1 MFCKIFRSNIEKSIS
16 MLCTFQCLKNRAM
29 EQLGVT
35 VSAIGIKE
43 IVGPDMVSFTT
54 KVVQRIG
61 KLMPKNMTLLI
72 KKGVTPSGRRR

>member
-1 MFCKIFRSNIEKSIS
+1 M
-16 MLCTFQCLKNRAM
+16 KNRAM

-35 VSAIGIKE
+35 VSAIGIRE

-54 KVVQRIG
+54 KVVQRIE
-61 KLMPKNMTLLI
+61 KLSPKNMTLPI

>member
-35 VSAIGIKE
+35 VSAIGIRE
-43 IVGPDMVSFTT
+43 IVGPDMATQ
-54 KVVQRIG
+54 VVQRIG
-61 KLMPKNMTLLI
+61 KSLPKKNDPSN
-72 KKGVTPSGRRR
+72 KKKV

>member
-35 VSAIGIKE
+35 VSAIGIRE
-43 IVGPDMVSFTT
+43 IVGPDMVSFNTQ
-54 KVVQRIG
+54 VVQRIG
-61 KLMPKNMTLLI
+61 KSLPKKNDPSN
-72 KKGVTPSGRRR
+72 KKKV

>member
-1 MFCKIFRSNIEKSIS
+1 
-16 MLCTFQCLKNRAM
+16 M

-61 KLMPKNMTLLI
+61 KLSPKNMTLPI